1 MSVFIQETGLVARL
15 QLAGW
20 QPLEAINTTQRSR
33 VPSGCYL
40 GIRWRQ
46 TTDDLMIL
54 APPHVTQTR
63 NSQLATA
70 KKKNETS
77 RVRTG

>member
-54 APPHVTQTR
+54 APPHVTQD
-63 NSQLATA
+63 SQLATRNGE
-70 KKKNETS
+70 KEKRN
-77 RVRTG
+77 V